1 MKKILLTGVL
11 LMPIFSFA
19 APSVEIRN
27 YGVPDCGEW
36 IKQNSNAQKA
46 WLLGFL
52 SGLNVNEATHQNP
65 LGRLQ
70 SADQAFLWV
79 DNFCRQNP
87 LKNVFEGGYR
97 LLDELNDSKK
107 KRFAD

>member
-1 MKKILLTGVL
+1 
-11 LMPIFSFA
+11 MPVFSFA
-19 APSVEIRN
+19 APSDLIEMRN

-36 IKQNSNAQKA
+36 IKQNSNSQKA

-52 SGLNVNEATHQNP
+52 SGLNVNEPTHQNP

-97 LLDELNDSKK
+97 LLDELNGSKK
-107 KRFAD
+107 K